1 MKANRHV
8 GTQDPRLLCVSSSS
22 HDSVLVSLSTASG
35 ADFIQKYTFSNSAW
49 TDYLSTQLS
58 SAVTWEK
65 KCCL

>member
-49 TDYLSTQLS
+49 TDYL
-58 SAVTWEK
+58 
-65 KCCL
+65 